1 MTWCC
6 QSQEAIL
13 GFVDL
18 GPESSLMHIMSSKTK
33 EKSLA
38 THVLQFV
45 FLGLSGFRFPFAHF
59 PTTQVK
65 PSDLH
70 FVFWKAVKFLNLY
83 GFKICFASM
92 DGAQANR
99 DFVKMFFNESNP
111 MEARYSI
118 ANVWFPHEPK
128 ITFIMD
134 FSHVIKRIRNNISKS
149 LACDSDAKRKLTKD
163 GYEILWEHWRQAF
176 QWDTDTNAFPIH
188 HKLTHEH
195 FHLTQESKMRNKLA
209 EDVLDKE
216 MLHLMQVFQEF

>member
-1 MTWCC
+1 
-6 QSQEAIL
+6 
-13 GFVDL
+13 
-18 GPESSLMHIMSSKTK
+18 
-33 EKSLA
+33 
-38 THVLQFV
+38 
-45 FLGLSGFRFPFAHF
+45 
-59 PTTQVK
+59 
-65 PSDLH
+65 
-70 FVFWKAVKFLNLY
+70 VKFLNLY